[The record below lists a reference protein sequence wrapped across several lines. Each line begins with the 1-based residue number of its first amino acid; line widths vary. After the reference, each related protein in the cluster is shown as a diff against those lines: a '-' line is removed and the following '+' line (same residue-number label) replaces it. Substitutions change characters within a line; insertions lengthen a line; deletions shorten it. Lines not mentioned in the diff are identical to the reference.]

1 MVLDMP
7 GMMFWIEPEDTLVV
21 RDVPERP
28 GVFHVL
34 PVHSKIY
41 KYLQTVASM
50 LLLMALLGGFNLFM
64 TAMAPV
70 EQQQLSV
77 DCTSNGLYLQTLG
90 DGSRY
95 CIDPMFP
102 DSSSLDSVELG
113 EDQHIRETFDG
124 VVEEYRWEAVE
135 QHVVY
140 GWIEEGGIYGCT
152 LVISE
157 TNLPENWSSLDL
169 VVDDVEAF
177 YPNWCGQQATNEN
190 RNYTEGEHP
199 QDGLW
204 MFDVST
210 SEAATGTITAH
221 QVQGVTYSYTEWE
234 AEARLLSSFV
244 DDDESNMP
252 FCMVCLMILLLPLF
266 IITLDYRPVGIEV
279 DRTERL
285 VVRKRLGNGPVL
297 SKKSYEGVD
306 FSSLQLS
313 PITREAVHSHSDE
326 HSSSGSSY
334 TYHPGFDLTVNTRS
348 GNRVVMFIEGP
359 EEANPNLDAVD
370 EIKRRLAEDSEPFST
385 PSRIGQTLSTT
396 SDASSPATQESLV
409 GSSPQAV
416 SPPLDQAS
424 SEPSNGAFW
433 AFGDDEAGK

>member
-1 MVLDMP
+1 MVRDVP

-41 KYLQTVASM
+41 KYLQSVASV
-50 LLLMALLGGFNLFM
+50 LLLMALLGSFNLFM
-64 TAMAPV
+64 TSMEPA

-102 DSSSLDSVELG
+102 DSSSLDSVEIG

-140 GWIEEGGIYGCT
+140 GWIEESGIYGCT

-177 YPNWCGQQATNEN
+177 FPTWCGQQATSED
-190 RNYTEGEHP
+190 RNYAEGEHP

-244 DDDESNMP
+244 DDDEFNMS
-252 FCMVCLMILLLPLF
+252 FCMVCLMIPLLALF
-266 IITLDYRPVGIEV
+266 IITLDYRPVGVEV

-297 SKKSYEGVD
+297 LRKSYEGVD

-313 PITREAVHSHSDE
+313 PITREQ
-326 HSSSGSSY
+326 SSSDDLGSSGTSY

-348 GNRVVMFIEGP
+348 GNKVVMFIEGP
-359 EEANPNLDAVD
+359 EEANPNLGAVD
-370 EIKRRLAEDSEPFST
+370 EIKRRLAENSEPFST
-385 PSRIGQTLSTT
+385 PSRIGQMLSTP
-396 SDASSPATQESLV
+396 SEASSLPTQESLAE
-409 GSSPQAV
+409 SSPQAD

-433 AFGDDEAGK
+433 AFGDDEGGK